1 MKIPRLFHPVAA
13 LLMLLLGAVSA
24 RADAPRLANLSTRA
38 SVGTGGNIM
47 ITGFIIGP
55 GPNKTVLVRAVGP
68 SLASFGLTNLLADP
82 AVAIYNSAGAQIAFN
97 DDWNAADAATMTSVG
112 AFALPAGSK
121 DAAIVTSLPSGLY
134 TAEVSGNGGT
144 TGLGLLEIYE
154 VGSDPASSRLVNLST
169 RAVVGSNSNIMIGG
183 LIISSGTG
191 TRRLLVRAAGPA
203 LGPLGV
209 ANVLTD
215 PVLTVL
221 NSSGATFATN
231 DNWGTPLG
239 NGASDATTLSAAF
252 NQAGAFAFP
261 AGSAD
266 SALIADFTPGNYT
279 IQVSGAGGAGGV
291 ALVEIYD
298 ITPAG
303 SSVLSVTASRASAD
317 TSGSNP
323 GEFTVTRT
331 GDTQLPLVVTY
342 AVGGTAVNGGDYS
355 ALSGTVTIPA
365 GTASTTVSVTPIPS
379 INATGSTTVTL
390 TLASGASY
398 TLGSPAS
405 ATVTIKNLPAS
416 LYVATLRPAAGATDS
431 TASGTATLLL
441 SPDGSYASV
450 SVSFSN
456 LTSTEVVAHVKVGS
470 LTSNGAYVMSMPNG
484 QVSNALWFFN
494 PTGTYSSADLVAA
507 LKSGNLYVGIDSA
520 EYPNGELSGSFILS
534 AGSQT
539 FVAPPAPTA
548 LDLSHATATD
558 AARLLAQATFGP
570 KQSEIDALTGN
581 SIDAWITAQ
590 LALPFTSHHAAT
602 LADFNAFGGNPS
614 DNAVYA
620 PNRQAAWWK
629 TVTTAP
635 DQLRQRVAF
644 ALSELFVVSD
654 VALGQ
659 AYTEGL
665 SSYYDVLGNGAFGNF
680 RTLLENVTLSPIMG
694 NYLST
699 VRNAKADPVAGT
711 SPDENYAREVMQLFT
726 VGLNL
731 LQPDGTLMLDSNGL
745 PIPTYNQTVVTEM
758 AKVFTGW
765 SYFSTKSNPS
775 FYTGATDL
783 LDPMM
788 LYPAYHDTTQKN
800 LLNNVVIPANQ
811 GGTQD
816 LKLTLDALFNHP
828 NTAPFVCRQLI
839 QRLVTSNPS
848 PAYVYRVAQ
857 VFANNGAGVRG
868 DLAAVVRAILTD
880 YEARSTSLLD
890 NVSYGKLK
898 EPLLRAT
905 GLLRTF
911 NATPANGRY
920 SAGSFSSP
928 DVNLDE
934 AALRSPTV
942 FNFFHPGYVLPGPLA
957 SAGLVAPEFEITDAT
972 FSIDVPNYL
981 RNFIFPSG
989 TTPPVTLDLSAEQAL
1004 VSNPSALLS
1013 HLSLVLCGGNL
1024 PSAAIT
1030 RITTALNALPGS
1042 TTSLERA
1049 ETAVLLVTTSPT
1061 GAVQK

>member
-1 MKIPRLFHPVAA
+1 MNSPRLFRPVAVFF
-13 LLMLLLGAVSA
+13 LLLLGTVCV

-38 SVGTGGNIM
+38 QVGTGGNIM

-55 GPNKTVLVRAVGP
+55 GPSKTVLVRAVGP
-68 SLASFGLTNLLADP
+68 TLANYGLTGLLADP
-82 AVAIYNSAGAQIAFN
+82 AVAIFNNAGTQIAFN
-97 DDWNAADAATMTSVG
+97 DDWNPADAATMASAG
-112 AFALPAGSK
+112 AFALPLGSK

-134 TAEVSGNGGT
+134 TAQVSGNGST

-154 VGSDPASSRLVNLST
+154 VGTDPSSTRLVNLST
-169 RAVVGSNSNIMIGG
+169 RALVGSNASVMIGG
-183 LIISSGTG
+183 LIISPGTG
-191 TRRLLVRAAGPA
+191 TRRLLIRAAGPA
-203 LGPLGV
+203 LAALGV
-209 ANVLTD
+209 AGTLAD
-215 PVLTVL
+215 PSLTVL
-221 NSSGATFATN
+221 NAAGATFASN
-231 DNWGTPLG
+231 DNWGTPVG
-239 NGASDATTLSAAF
+239 SGASDAPTLSTIF
-252 NQAGAFAFP
+252 SQAGAFAFP
-261 AGSAD
+261 VGSTD
-266 SALIADFTPGNYT
+266 SALVADFAPGNYT
-279 IQVSGAGGAGGV
+279 IQVSGAGGASGV

-298 ITPAG
+298 VTPSG
-303 SSVLSVTASRASAD
+303 SSVLSVTANKANAD

-323 GEFTVTRT
+323 GAFTVSRA

-342 AVGGTAVNGGDYS
+342 VLGGTAVNGGDYS
-355 ALSGTVTIPA
+355 VLSGSVTIPA
-365 GTASTTVSVTPIPS
+365 GATSTTVTVTPIPS
-379 INATGSTTVTL
+379 ITATGSTTVTL
-390 TLASGASY
+390 TLNGGSGY

-405 ATVTIKNLPAS
+405 ATVTIKNLPAT
-416 LYVATLRPAAGATDS
+416 LYVATLRPATGATDS

-450 SVSFSN
+450 SVTFSN
-456 LTSTEVVAHVKVGS
+456 LTSPEVVAHVKVGS

-507 LKSGNLYVGIDSA
+507 LKSGNLYVGIDTA
-520 EYPNGELSGSFILS
+520 EYPNGELSGSFLQS

-548 LDLSHATATD
+548 LDLSHASAAD
-558 AARLLAQATFGP
+558 AARLLMQATFGP

-581 SIDAWITAQ
+581 SLDTWIGTQ

-602 LADFNAFGGNPS
+602 LADFNAFGGSSSNGNLFPT
-614 DNAVYA
+614 
-620 PNRQAAWWK
+620 NRQAAWWK
-629 TVTTAP
+629 TVLTAP

-659 AYTEGL
+659 QYTEGL
-665 SSYYDVLGNGAFGNF
+665 SSYYDILGNGAFGNF

-694 NYLST
+694 NYLSS

-731 LQPDGTLMLDSNGL
+731 LQPDGTLMLDSSGL

-765 SYFSTKSNPS
+765 SYFSTRTSPN
-775 FYTGATDL
+775 FYTGNTDL

-788 LYPAYHDTTQKN
+788 LYPAYHDSTQKN

-816 LKLTLDALFNHP
+816 LKLALDALFNHP
-828 NTAPFVCRQLI
+828 NTAPFVSRQLI

-857 VFANNGAGVRG
+857 VFANNGSGVRG

-880 YEARSTSLLD
+880 YEARSSSLLD
-890 NVSYGKLK
+890 NISYGKLK
-898 EPLLRAT
+898 EPLLRAA

-911 NATPANGRY
+911 NAAPAGGHY

-928 DVNLDE
+928 DVNLDQ

-981 RNFIFPSG
+981 RNLVFPTG
-989 TTPPVTLDLSAEQAL
+989 TTPPATLDLSAEQAL
-1004 VSNPSALLS
+1004 VSNPAAQLA

-1024 PSAAIT
+1024 PAAAVT

-1042 TTSLERA
+1042 TTTLERA
-1049 ETAVLLVTTSPT
+1049 QTAVLLVITSPAAAT
-1061 GAVQK
+1061 QK